1 MPSAP
6 PATNSPGAKAPETN
20 DPSANTGRKSL
31 LPRIG
36 SPTYH
41 LMLATVAI
49 FILGPLGG
57 ISIAFMSFS
66 IGFFVSGQVLAG
78 ILGRLGTFP
87 YGPGGKPRAHSFPS
101 PAAGAARKGRPE

>member
-6 PATNSPGAKAPETN
+6 PAINSPGAKAPETN
-20 DPSANTGRKSL
+20 DPSANTGRKRL

-78 ILGRLGTFP
+78 ILGSLVTFP
-87 YGPGGKPRAHSFPS
+87 YGPEGKHRAHYLQSM
-101 PAAGAARKGRPE
+101 AAASGGRGAQ